1 MFTRVLI
8 SFLCVLI
15 LTVAGSA
22 QTFYGTTDVNEF
34 RKGRDAEFRNRDESP
49 LKPEDL
55 DAFKGLNYYRVDKA
69 YRVNATFKRS
79 ADEKYFD
86 MPTSSGRTKKYV
98 KYGIVSFKIKGEQQQ
113 LNVYQMDEAARA
125 GFPEYADLLFIPFK
139 DATYRTE
146 TYGGGR
152 YIDIKTP
159 KGNKVVLDFNMAYN
173 PNCAYGGDKWN
184 CPIPP
189 RENTLKIAIK
199 AGEKTYPYTGHD
211 SHEAEAKT
219 E

>member
-1 MFTRVLI
+1 MLM
-8 SFLCVLI
+8 LA
-15 LTVAGSA
+15 VAGTA
-22 QTFYGTTDVNEF
+22 QTFYGTTDVSEF
-34 RKGRDAEFRNRDESP
+34 RKGRDAEFRNKDESP
-49 LKPEDL
+49 LKPEDF
-55 DAFKGLNYYRVDKA
+55 DSFKGLIYYPVDKA
-69 YRVNATFKRS
+69 YRVTATFRRT
-79 ADEKYFD
+79 ADEQYFE
-86 MPTSSGRTKKYV
+86 MPTSSGKTKKYV
-98 KYGIVSFKIKGEQQQ
+98 KYGVLSFKIKGGSQQ
-113 LNVYQMDEAARA
+113 LSVYQMDEAARA
-125 GFPEYADLLFIPFK
+125 RFPEYADLLFVPFR

-159 KGNKVVLDFNMAYN
+159 KGGKVILDFNLAYN

-211 SHEAEAKT
+211 SHQAAAKAE
-219 E
+219 